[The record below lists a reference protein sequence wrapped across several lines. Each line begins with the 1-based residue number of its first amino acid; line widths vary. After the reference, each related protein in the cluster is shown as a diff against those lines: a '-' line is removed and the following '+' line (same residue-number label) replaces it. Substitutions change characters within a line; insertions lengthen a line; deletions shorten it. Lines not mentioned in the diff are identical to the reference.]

1 MPDHF
6 CDHQHIINDH
16 WGKNCW
22 NWYLQATHHVKHF
35 SFFLYKVITF
45 YIFKIVF
52 FFCKFCIKNRCTNN
66 IVEIRIQMTIAMA
79 MLVMVFFF
87 FFRSSGTATSSAKM
101 EKKHKDFTS
110 KFVYATSAY
119 VCCMRIEICV
129 FYFVERI
136 FSHTISFIWPIVY
149 SLFKKGDNV

>member
-1 MPDHF
+1 MITEAKTVETGIYK
-6 CDHQHIINDH
+6 QHIMLNIS
-16 WGKNCW
+16 
-22 NWYLQATHHVKHF
+22 V
-35 SFFLYKVITF
+35 FFLYKVITF

-52 FFCKFCIKNRCTNN
+52 FLQILHKEQMHKQHRWDTNTDDDSDGYAGDGLLLQIFWN
-66 IVEIRIQMTIAMA
+66 CNFISQNGE
-79 MLVMVFFF
+79 
-87 FFRSSGTATSSAKM
+87 
-101 EKKHKDFTS
+101 EKHKDFTS

-149 SLFKKGDNV
+149 SLFEKGDNV